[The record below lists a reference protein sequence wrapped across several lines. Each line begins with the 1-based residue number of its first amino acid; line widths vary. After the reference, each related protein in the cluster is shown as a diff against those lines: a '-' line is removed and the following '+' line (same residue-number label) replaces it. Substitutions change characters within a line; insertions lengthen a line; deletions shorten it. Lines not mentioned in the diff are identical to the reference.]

1 MNQSQ
6 ILVVDDDSQLREAIV
21 DTLMLT
27 GYACLEA
34 SSGEEALSILLKR
47 KVDMVIADI
56 QMDKMDGHTLLRSIR
71 DKYPQIPVLLMTA
84 YANID
89 GAVRA
94 MRDGAI
100 DYLAKPFAPEV
111 LLNQVSRYVP
121 VKRITKREPIWADP
135 STGELLQL
143 ALKVAATDATV
154 MITGP
159 SGSGKEVLSRYVHD
173 NSNRASGP
181 FIAINC
187 AAIPDTMLEST
198 LFGYEKGAFT
208 GAVQA
213 CPGKFEQAQGGTILL
228 DEITEMD
235 LNLQSKLLRV
245 LQEREVERLGGR
257 KTISLD
263 VRVIA
268 TSNRDLKQAV
278 AENKFRED
286 LYYRLNVFPLRW
298 KPLCQRKKDVLP
310 LAKFFLQRHAS
321 ENSRPIPKISDEAV
335 ASLEAYAWPG
345 NVRELENVM
354 QRAMILCED
363 NVVKSKDL
371 ILDDSISS
379 SAPLAMTAGV
389 EPHLYQEQQQKGAMN
404 PVGAGVAGV
413 GVGAAAG
420 AGAGAGAMGNMAM
433 NSMDAMNNMGNMPM
447 GSMVAPNSMGGVAAM
462 PNMPGMQGMQ
472 GMQGMGGMGAM
483 PPQVPA
489 STMAGQARVSSMSP
503 SDFARAMSMGGIGMN
518 QGAAVP
524 PNAGYGMHPQDGA
537 ANPMAM
543 ANMGNMAGMNN
554 MQPNTM
560 GSMGAM
566 AMGSGNGVNGAASV
580 SGVAGVAANAAAG
593 VGSGAGAAS
602 GAAVAANARKGANG
616 SELSAAA
623 TSSLDIV
630 RNQKIP
636 SSLGGELKQQE
647 YQIILD
653 ALIDCRGN
661 RQAVADKLGISPRT
675 LRYKIAKMR
684 DEGMII
690 PS

>member
-1 MNQSQ
+1 MNQSR

-27 GYACLEA
+27 GYDCLEA
-34 SSGEEALSILLKR
+34 SSGEDALYQLSKR
-47 KVDMVIADI
+47 SVDMVIADI
-56 QMDKMDGHTLLRSIR
+56 QMDGMDGHTLLRNIR
-71 DKYPQIPVLLMTA
+71 DKYPQLPVLLMTA

-94 MRDGAI
+94 MREGAI

-121 VKRITKREPIWADP
+121 VRKVTKREPIWADP

-143 ALKVAATDATV
+143 AAKVAASDATV

-173 NSNRASGP
+173 QSPRAAGP
-181 FIAINC
+181 FVAINC

-235 LNLQSKLLRV
+235 LNLQAKLLRV
-245 LQEREVERLGGR
+245 LQEKEVERLGGR
-257 KTISLD
+257 KMIDLD

-278 AENKFRED
+278 AEHKFRED

-298 KPLCQRKKDVLP
+298 KPLKDRILDVAP
-310 LAKFFLQRHAS
+310 LARYFLQRHAT
-321 ENSRPIPKISDEAV
+321 ENSKAIPELTAQ
-335 ASLEAYAWPG
+335 ALTALNAYSWPG

-354 QRAMILCED
+354 QRALILCD
-363 NVVKSKDL
+363 GVSVKPENL
-371 ILDDSISS
+371 ILDDFEGAFGTSTTITGIS
-379 SAPLAMTAGV
+379 PN
-389 EPHLYQEQQQKGAMN
+389 LYQEQVPEPAYQPQVPP
-404 PVGAGVAGV
+404 PVQPQV
-413 GVGAAAG
+413 
-420 AGAGAGAMGNMAM
+420 
-433 NSMDAMNNMGNMPM
+433 
-447 GSMVAPNSMGGVAAM
+447 
-462 PNMPGMQGMQ
+462 
-472 GMQGMGGMGAM
+472 
-483 PPQVPA
+483 PPQVPPQFAPQVPNASSSMAPNLPPQMSVPPQVPPQMPSQPASAFTATATAGRGVTGHSAAESVA
-489 STMAGQARVSSMSP
+489 STMDM
-503 SDFARAMSMGGIGMN
+503 
-518 QGAAVP
+518 
-524 PNAGYGMHPQDGA
+524 
-537 ANPMAM
+537 
-543 ANMGNMAGMNN
+543 
-554 MQPNTM
+554 
-560 GSMGAM
+560 
-566 AMGSGNGVNGAASV
+566 
-580 SGVAGVAANAAAG
+580 
-593 VGSGAGAAS
+593 
-602 GAAVAANARKGANG
+602 
-616 SELSAAA
+616 
-623 TSSLDIV
+623 V
-630 RNQKIP
+630 RRQKIP
-636 SSLGGELKQQE
+636 TSLGGELKQQE

-661 RQAVADKLGISPRT
+661 RQAVAEKLGISPRT

-684 DEGMII
+684 EEGMII